1 MRNTEP
7 KSIRIWLILL
17 IVASFPLILINCS
30 GTESFEVDTTPPD
43 KVILIP
49 HLGDTGDSLYVNG
62 VLVNDSNNG
71 IDTVPADNN
80 WIRIQWH
87 TVLDPDLDYMRIY
100 RFGDYSAVT
109 LIHSLSRSEINQN
122 EYLDNRLHHH
132 NPVGQTWSYYVAG
145 YDQHG
150 NHSVSDTVSYKLLQK
165 PILLNPPDSAQAS
178 LADTLSFEWY
188 ATNDAIHF
196 RLLIFDQY
204 DNYVWHYDYYEDE
217 ETEVT
222 LVVDYMGPDLSGH
235 DTIIWRVDSFDN
247 INPDGIALSGA
258 ESYKRELHLYSP

>member
-30 GTESFEVDTTPPD
+30 GTESCEVDTTPPD
-43 KVILIP
+43 KVILIH

-100 RFGDYSAVT
+100 RFG
-109 LIHSLSRSEINQN
+109 
-122 EYLDNRLHHH
+122 
-132 NPVGQTWSYYVAG
+132 
-145 YDQHG
+145 
-150 NHSVSDTVSYKLLQK
+150 
-165 PILLNPPDSAQAS
+165 
-178 LADTLSFEWY
+178 
-188 ATNDAIHF
+188 
-196 RLLIFDQY
+196 
-204 DNYVWHYDYYEDE
+204 
-217 ETEVT
+217 
-222 LVVDYMGPDLSGH
+222 
-235 DTIIWRVDSFDN
+235 
-247 INPDGIALSGA
+247 
-258 ESYKRELHLYSP
+258 